1 MTGQVATTT
10 GPICTKTKKWTLPLE
25 LLSTVDLH
33 LNNGIMQWHW
43 QGIPWPVYITWIIV
57 LTFVN
62 LAKNY

>member
-33 LNNGIMQWHW
+33 LNNGIMQWH
-43 QGIPWPVYITWIIV
+43 
-57 LTFVN
+57 
-62 LAKNY
+62 